1 MRVIAMQLV
10 DPNIGLRH
18 SVPIVCAERL
28 CRIQA
33 WDSGQMA
40 PRLINAP
47 LVGSPPPDAEAVALG
62 EAFEIGGQT
71 GAFRIERLS
80 GEAGALVLNRVS

>member
-1 MRVIAMQLV
+1 
-10 DPNIGLRH
+10 
-18 SVPIVCAERL
+18 
-28 CRIQA
+28 
-33 WDSGQMA
+33 MA